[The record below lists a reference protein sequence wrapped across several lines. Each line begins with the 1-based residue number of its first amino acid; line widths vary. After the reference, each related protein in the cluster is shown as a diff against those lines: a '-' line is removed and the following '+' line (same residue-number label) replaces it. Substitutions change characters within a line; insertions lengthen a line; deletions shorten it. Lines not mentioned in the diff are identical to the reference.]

1 MYEKAFFAIGFLLLI
16 SPLWDNLGFVKKI
29 YVESLGCAKNQVDSE
44 LLITYALENGYER
57 VEDAENA
64 DVIVVNT
71 CGFIESAKEESI
83 NTFFSLGEVN
93 PNAKIILAGCLAQR
107 YGNEIELDEADAI
120 FGNHDLSQF
129 PALLKSLEE
138 ENQKVNI
145 PEYPDPDRE
154 RDDRKVLLNYPR
166 SAYLKISE
174 GCNHCCN
181 YCAIPIIRGPL
192 RSRPFESVIKEASR
206 LISEGIYEINIIAQ
220 DLGAYGLDLYGKSRF
235 VDLMDALSSLDGDF
249 VLRMLYI
256 HPDTFPEGLIELAA
270 ERKKILP
277 YFDIPFQHADPAVLK
292 GMKRSGNT
300 DIYASLIHRIREK
313 VEGAVIRSTL
323 MLGYPGEDRA
333 AFEEL
338 LRFVDKA
345 ELDWMGSFLYSRE
358 EDTPAYEMRGEKEH
372 NKANKIAAKWQKE
385 LEAKQSAIT
394 ASRLER
400 FVGNVYD
407 ALIEEKIEGEE
418 LAIGRIYAQAPDV
431 DGLTVIMG
439 RDMNPGDV
447 VKVGIRAVR
456 GVDLEGVKL

>member
-1 MYEKAFFAIGFLLLI
+1 MLNF
-16 SPLWDNLGFVKKI
+16 SLWANLEVVKKI

-44 LLITYALENGYER
+44 LLITYALENGYQR
-57 VEDAENA
+57 VEEAEEA

-83 NTFFSLGEVN
+83 STFFALKELK
-93 PNAKIILAGCLAQR
+93 PEAKIILAGCLAQR
-107 YGNEIELDEADAI
+107 YGNEIELEEASAI
-120 FGNHDLSQF
+120 FGNHDLSKF
-129 PALLKSLEE
+129 PEVLAELEAE
-138 ENQKVNI
+138 SQKIAI

-154 RDDRKVLLNYPR
+154 RDDRKILLSFPR

-192 RSRPFESVIKEASR
+192 RSRPFESVVKEAER

-220 DLGAYGLDLYGKSRF
+220 DLGAYGLDLYGRSRF
-235 VDLMDALSSLDGDF
+235 VELMDALSSLEGEF

-256 HPDTFPEGLIELAA
+256 HPDTFPEGLIELTA

-277 YFDIPFQHADPAVLK
+277 YFDIPFQHAHPEVLK
-292 GMKRSGNT
+292 LMKRSGNT
-300 DIYASLIHRIREK
+300 EVYAGLINRIREK
-313 VEGAVIRSTL
+313 CNDAVIRSTL
-323 MLGYPGEDRA
+323 MLGFPGEDRS

-338 LRFVDKA
+338 LRFVNVAK
-345 ELDWMGSFLYSRE
+345 LDWMGSFLYSRE

-372 NKANKIAAKWQKE
+372 NKAHKIAAKWQKE
-385 LEAKQSAIT
+385 LEAAQSPIT
-394 ASRLER
+394 SARLER

-407 ALIEEKIEGEE
+407 ALIEEKVEGED

-447 VKVGIRAVR
+447 VRVGIRAVR

>member
-1 MYEKAFFAIGFLLLI
+1 MLNF
-16 SPLWDNLGFVKKI
+16 SLWANLDVVKKI

-44 LLITYALENGYER
+44 LLITYALENGYQR
-57 VEDAENA
+57 VEEAEEA

-83 NTFFSLGEVN
+83 STFFVLKELK
-93 PNAKIILAGCLAQR
+93 PEAKIILAGCLAQR
-107 YGNEIELDEADAI
+107 YGNEIELEEASAI
-120 FGNHDLSQF
+120 FGNHDLSKF
-129 PALLKSLEE
+129 PEVLAELEAE
-138 ENQKVNI
+138 SQKIAI

-154 RDDRKVLLNYPR
+154 RDDRKILLSFPR

-192 RSRPFESVIKEASR
+192 RSRPFESVVKEAER

-220 DLGAYGLDLYGKSRF
+220 DLGAYGLDLYGRSRF
-235 VDLMDALSSLDGDF
+235 VELMDALSSLEGEF

-256 HPDTFPEGLIELAA
+256 HPDTFPEGLIELTA

-277 YFDIPFQHADPAVLK
+277 YFDIPFQHAHPEVLK
-292 GMKRSGNT
+292 LMKRSGNT
-300 DIYASLIHRIREK
+300 EVYAGLINRIREK
-313 VEGAVIRSTL
+313 CNDAVIRSTL
-323 MLGYPGEDRA
+323 MLGFPGEDRS

-338 LRFVDKA
+338 LRFVNVAK
-345 ELDWMGSFLYSRE
+345 LDWMGSFLYSRE

-372 NKANKIAAKWQKE
+372 NKAHKIAAKWQKE
-385 LEAKQSAIT
+385 LEAAQSPIT
-394 ASRLER
+394 SARLER

-407 ALIEEKIEGEE
+407 ALIEEKVEGED